1 MYLRIRAVDVVR
13 IPPERLAD
21 DLEATI
27 KEMLCEKLEGRVD
40 KKIGIFVA
48 ILDVIEIGEGR
59 ILVGD
64 PGVYYETV
72 FDALVFRPV
81 LQEIVEGE
89 VVEIVEFGAFV
100 NIGPL
105 DALVHISQITD
116 EYINY
121 DEKNMMLVTKE
132 TGRVLREGDR
142 VRARIVAVSLNERNP
157 AESKIG
163 LTMRQPALGKLEWIE
178 EERKRELE
186 RLAGVAGEEGAA
198 EEEKSG

>member
-1 MYLRIRAVDVVR
+1 MDVVR

-21 DLEATI
+21 DLEETV
-27 KEMLCEKLEGRVD
+27 KEMLMDKLEGRVD
-40 KKIGIFVA
+40 KRIGVFVA

-81 LQEIVEGE
+81 LQEVIEGE

-100 NIGPL
+100 DIGPL
-105 DALVHISQITD
+105 DGLVHISQITD

-132 TGRVLREGDR
+132 TGRILREGDK

-157 AESKIG
+157 SESKIG

-178 EERKRELE
+178 EERKKELE
-186 RLAGVAGEEGAA
+186 RLTGAESVGGRGGE
-198 EEEKSG
+198 

>member
-198 EEEKSG
+198 EEEKGG

>member
-21 DLEATI
+21 DLEETV
-27 KEMLCEKLEGRVD
+27 KEMLMDKLEGRVD
-40 KKIGIFVA
+40 KRIGVFVA

-81 LQEIVEGE
+81 LQEVIEGE

-100 NIGPL
+100 DIGPL
-105 DALVHISQITD
+105 DGLVHISQITD

-132 TGRVLREGDR
+132 TGRILREGDK

-157 AESKIG
+157 SESKIG

-178 EERKRELE
+178 EERKKELE
-186 RLAGVAGEEGAA
+186 RLTGAESVGGRGGE
-198 EEEKSG
+198 